1 MDSLIRF
8 LFALSMKQNFLLL
21 PFASDQC
28 IHLHYNL
35 ELGAELYVNISHC
48 NKRLLKSITFLRKK
62 WDVFNFNCLSS
73 VLVHI

>member
-48 NKRLLKSITFLRKK
+48 NKTTVK
-62 WDVFNFNCLSS
+62 
-73 VLVHI
+73 VHYFSEEKMGRI